1 MQVDGRREGRQAIDA
16 ERLAQGLRGRP
27 ALQPLALMRSP
38 LVVEG
43 DEHASAP
50 TPPTW
55 MARRTP

>member
-1 MQVDGRREGRQAIDA
+1 
-16 ERLAQGLRGRP
+16 
-27 ALQPLALMRSP
+27 MRSP

-55 MARRTP
+55 KARRTS